1 MITQIYLTYKKSL
14 TQLSSKR
21 YIVPVLVIIPF
32 LIIHPLKTSCQEKF
46 YTYYN
51 KGQEYMN
58 SGDYLRAIE
67 EFKSAASMEFEDT
80 KKKRTY
86 GTRFIKYFP
95 HREIGIAYF
104 NLGEYDDAKKE
115 LELSFAYQ
123 QSKSAKEYLQKLG
136 NIDLTAFEE
145 DKSALEKIK
154 KIEDEKEKLE
164 REREL
169 VLKTKAE
176 EEKKLQEQE
185 ERLKKEKELTTLA
198 KKEKIE
204 KLKLEELKLEKQ
216 REQVAK
222 EQAEMAKKEKELDEK
237 RNLLEKQKESIKRQ
251 VREFRQGRKTLHVET
266 LTYDPLK
273 VTRVGS
279 RLSVAV
285 MPFESKGDLED
296 IEELITEKLIAELVN
311 LRRFRV
317 IERRAMNQILKEQ
330 KLGVSGVVDEETAI
344 EMGKIAGADA
354 IVLGSC
360 NLIQRFVTI
369 QARLIDVETSETIV
383 AREVQSDNTDIR
395 SIEDIVENLAVKVYN
410 DIPLVEGVIVNV
422 EPELVYLDIGNR
434 AGIRKG
440 TKCVAFRE
448 GDQIVHPVTGE
459 VLGKK
464 VSKLGELIVVQ
475 VQDKLSKAKFLKK
488 EQEVEIGDR
497 VVVK

>member
-1 MITQIYLTYKKSL
+1 
-14 TQLSSKR
+14 
-21 YIVPVLVIIPF
+21 
-32 LIIHPLKTSCQEKF
+32 
-46 YTYYN
+46 
-51 KGQEYMN
+51 
-58 SGDYLRAIE
+58 
-67 EFKSAASMEFEDT
+67 
-80 KKKRTY
+80 
-86 GTRFIKYFP
+86 
-95 HREIGIAYF
+95 
-104 NLGEYDDAKKE
+104 
-115 LELSFAYQ
+115 
-123 QSKSAKEYLQKLG
+123 
-136 NIDLTAFEE
+136 
-145 DKSALEKIK
+145 
-154 KIEDEKEKLE
+154 
-164 REREL
+164 
-169 VLKTKAE
+169 
-176 EEKKLQEQE
+176 
-185 ERLKKEKELTTLA
+185 
-198 KKEKIE
+198 
-204 KLKLEELKLEKQ
+204 
-216 REQVAK
+216 
-222 EQAEMAKKEKELDEK
+222 
-237 RNLLEKQKESIKRQ
+237 
-251 VREFRQGRKTLHVET
+251 
-266 LTYDPLK
+266 
-273 VTRVGS
+273 
-279 RLSVAV
+279 